1 MAQFTT
7 GGTGTLKVLTAA
19 AFSAVPVADVHIKV
33 ANAGTNDIL
42 FDLHTD
48 SEGVL
53 DNMSLSC
60 PPKFLS
66 LDQFSNVQP
75 YGVYDIYAS
84 KEGYNDAV
92 IYNFQ
97 VFDGEKSLANMLL
110 HPANLSPYVRE
121 AKALPDVV
129 ETPPHALFVGGG
141 GSAMGP
147 IGNCP
152 SLAILEN
159 VVIPKTV
166 TVHLGKPSAYAQDV
180 TVSFIDYV
188 KNVASSE
195 IYPTW
200 PEQSL
205 RANIHAQINII
216 LNRLYTEWYK
226 SKGYDFDITNSTAY
240 DQYYVH
246 GRTIFESVSV
256 IADEIFNTYL
266 RRPGFEEP
274 YFAEYCDGKTVDCPG
289 MKQWGT
295 VTLAE
300 QGLNAIEI
308 LRSYYGNDLEVVRT
322 TNIADITDSYPGAPL
337 TIGSTGTNVK
347 IIQRQ
352 LSRITEDYPGFG
364 TVSVDG
370 VYGAATAQVVRNFQ
384 SHFSLT
390 SDGVVGRSTW
400 YKISYIYVSVK
411 DLAELTTEGEKPSG
425 SLVDGEYPG
434 TALQV
439 GSSGDDVLQVQ
450 FWLDEIAQFSNVLPS
465 IEVDGIFGNATKA
478 AVEAFQS
485 VYNLSVDGIV
495 GEQTWNKIYSEYTN
509 GVLDTSP
516 GITSPGEYPGTALRV
531 GSSGD
536 DVKRMQFYLRIV
548 ARNNPNVPDLTADG
562 IFGSGTQ
569 QSVIAFQNYY
579 GLSADGIVGVLT
591 WDKIYEVY
599 TDLINEL
606 LEPTARP
613 GTYPGTPLRIGST
626 GIHVKEMQY
635 YLYLLSAY
643 YAPLPVIS
651 YDGVFGTATQNAVEI
666 WQELEGLSVDGV
678 VGTLTWNSIYSQ
690 FSKLRTLNG
699 PVLGLQVFEYPGFE
713 LMEGS
718 QGDYVEFVQYMLKYI
733 GYFFQSITPVGE
745 IDGNFDAILKNAVMS
760 FQVEFSLNDSG
771 IVDENTWNTMAIIFL
786 TSVSEA
792 LAKNS
797 VPDGEYA
804 NNVLALGSAGLQVYR
819 LQTYMDAIAVRY
831 CVASFTPVDGIFDV
845 QTVNAVKEFQVNL
858 ALPVTGFVDRETWDS
873 IYEIYIN
880 L

>member
-1 MAQFTT
+1 MAQFIL
-7 GGTGTLKVLTAA
+7 GGTGVLRVRTAA
-19 AFSAVPVADVHIKV
+19 AFDALPIANVHIKV
-33 ANAGTNDIL
+33 TSAGTSDVL
-42 FDLHTD
+42 FDLYTN
-48 SEGVL
+48 SEGIL
-53 DNMSLSC
+53 DNLSLSC
-60 PPKFLS
+60 PPKYLS
-66 LDQFSNVQP
+66 LDEFNEAQP
-75 YGVYDIYAS
+75 YAEYDIYADV
-84 KEGYNDAV
+84 EGYNNAV

-110 HPANLSPYVRE
+110 QPANLSPYVRDV
-121 AKALPDVV
+121 APLPDVV
-129 ETPPHALFVGGG
+129 QTPPHALFAGGG

-152 SLAILEN
+152 TAKILED

-166 TVHLGKPSAYAQDV
+166 TVHLGKPTAYAQDV
-180 TVSFIDYV
+180 TVDFIDYV

-226 SKGYDFDITNSTAY
+226 SKGYDFDITNSTSY

-266 RRPGFEEP
+266 RRQGFEEP
-274 YFAEYCDGKTVDCPG
+274 YFAEYCDGKLVDCPG

-295 VTLAE
+295 VTLAQ

-322 TNIADITDSYPGAPL
+322 TNIAEIFESYPGSAL
-337 TIGSTGTNVK
+337 TIGSTGTDVK

-352 LSRITEDYPGFG
+352 LNRIAEDYPGFG

-370 VYGAATAQVVRNFQ
+370 VYGAATAEVVKRLQ

-390 SDGVVGRSTW
+390 ADGVVGRSTW

-411 DLAELTTEGEKPSG
+411 DLAELTSEGEKPSG
-425 SLVDGEYPG
+425 TLVDGEYPG

-439 GSSGDDVLQVQ
+439 GSTGDDVLQVQ
-450 FWLDEIAQFSNVLPS
+450 FWLDEIAQFSNDLPD
-465 IEVDGIFGNATKA
+465 IAVDGIFGNATKA
-478 AVEAFQS
+478 AVEAFQLK
-485 VYNLSVDGIV
+485 YGLSVDGVV
-495 GEQTWNKIYSEYTN
+495 GEITWNKIYMEYTG
-509 GVLDTSP
+509 GVLDTTP
-516 GITSPGEYPGTALRV
+516 GITSPGEYPGTALSV
-531 GSSGD
+531 GSRGD

-548 ARNNPNVPDLTADG
+548 ARNNPNVPDLSADG

-579 GLSADGIVGVLT
+579 GLSADGIVGNLT

-606 LEPTARP
+606 LAPSARP
-613 GTYPGTPLRIGST
+613 GTYPGTALALGST
-626 GIHVKEMQY
+626 GIYVKEMQY

-643 YAPLPVIS
+643 YTPLPAIV
-651 YDGVFGTATQNAVEI
+651 YDGVFGQATQNAVEI
-666 WQELEGLSVDGV
+666 WQELEGLSVDGI
-678 VGTLTWNSIYSQ
+678 VGPATWSSIYSQ
-690 FSKLRTLNG
+690 FSKLRTLDG
-699 PVLGLQVFEYPGFE
+699 PVAGLEVFEYPGFD
-713 LMEGS
+713 LIEGS
-718 QGDYVEFVQYMLKYI
+718 QGDSVAFVQYMLKYI
-733 GYFFQSITPVGE
+733 GNFFQSITPIGE
-745 IDGNFDAILKNAVMS
+745 IDGVFGSGLKTAVLS
-760 FQVEFSLNDSG
+760 FQEEFSLESSG
-771 IVDENTWNTMAIIFL
+771 VVDENTWDTMAIIFL
-786 TSVSEA
+786 TSASEA
-792 LAKNS
+792 LRQNE

-804 NNVLALGSAGLQVYR
+804 GNVLLLGSVGLQVYR

-831 CVASFTPVDGIFDV
+831 CVANFTPVDGIFDI
-845 QTVNAVKEFQVNL
+845 QTLNAVKEFQTNL
-858 ALPVTGFVDRETWDS
+858 AIPVTGFVDKLTWDS
-873 IYEIYIN
+873 IYTIYDN